1 MLCRRSDHRK
11 FVDASI
17 HLVLLFLI
25 DIGGSLGRLF
35 FYVMEK
41 ARTIIKGGYV
51 IGCGNEDIAIVDSR
65 IAERKSTIDP
75 APGDTVIDA
84 HGMVVA
90 PAFVDVHVHLRE
102 PGYGYKERIATGT
115 MAAARG
121 GYSTVCSMPNLN
133 PVPDSVENLKVQQDI
148 IDSDAKIE
156 VLPYAAITLGRKGEE
171 LVDVAALHDKV
182 CAFSDDGSGV
192 QRDGMMESAM
202 LEAVKYDALIAAH
215 CEVEELLFGGY
226 IHDGEYARLHNHK
239 GICSKSEWEQVRRD
253 IEIAE
258 KVGCRY
264 HVCHISTKETV
275 ELVRQAKARGV
286 KVTCETGPHYLI
298 FTDMDLEEDARW
310 KMNPPLRS
318 AEDRAALI
326 EGIKD
331 GTIDMIATDH
341 APHSIEEKSKG
352 LKDSAMGIV
361 GLETAFAALNTHLVQ
376 KGVITLE
383 KLVELMSINPRKVFR
398 IEGGLNIGERA
409 DIVLLDTAKQ
419 WRVDSSRFFSMG
431 RISMFDGREMVG
443 DVACTIHR
451 GNIVYESKTK

>member
-1 MLCRRSDHRK
+1 MGDKRIILKNGD
-11 FVDASI
+11 I
-17 HLVLLFLI
+17 
-25 DIGGSLGRLF
+25 IGGQR
-35 FYVMEK
+35 
-41 ARTIIKGGYV
+41 
-51 IGCGNEDIAIVDSR
+51 EDILIVDGI
-65 IAERKSTIDP
+65 IAERGSNIEATPEDV
-75 APGDTVIDA
+75 VIDA
-84 HGMVVA
+84 TGLKVA
-90 PAFVDVHVHLRE
+90 PSFVDVHVHLRE

-121 GYSTVCSMPNLN
+121 GYTTVCSMPNLN

-156 VLPYAAITLGRKGEE
+156 VLPYAAITIGRKGEE
-171 LVDVAALHDKV
+171 LVDVASLHDKV

-192 QRDGMMESAM
+192 QVDGMMERAM
-202 LEAVKYDALIAAH
+202 SEAVKHDALIAAH
-215 CEVEELLFGGY
+215 CEVEELLKGGY
-226 IHDGEYARLHNHK
+226 IHDGEYARQHNHK
-239 GICSKSEWEQVRRD
+239 GICSESEWEQVKRD

-258 KVGCRY
+258 KLGCRY

-310 KMNPPLRS
+310 KMNPPIRS

-341 APHSIEEKSKG
+341 APHSLEEKSRG

-361 GLETAFAALNTHLVQ
+361 GLETAFAALNTHLV
-376 KGVITLE
+376 KTGVIDLE
-383 KLVELMSINPRKVFR
+383 HLVKIMSINPRKVFR
-398 IEGGLNIGERA
+398 IQGGLNIGDRA
-409 DIVLLDTAKQ
+409 DIVLLDTERE
-419 WRVDSSRFFSMG
+419 WVVDSDKFYSMG
-431 RISMFDGREMVG
+431 KVSMFVGRPMVG
-443 DVACTIHR
+443 DVAMTIHR
-451 GNIVYESKTK
+451 GNVVYENKIK

>member
-1 MLCRRSDHRK
+1 M
-11 FVDASI
+11 
-17 HLVLLFLI
+17 
-25 DIGGSLGRLF
+25 GQQ
-35 FYVMEK
+35 
-41 ARTIIKGGYV
+41 RTIIKGGYV
-51 IGCGNEDIAIVDSR
+51 VGCGVEDILIVDGR
-65 IAERKSTIDP
+65 IAERGENIV
-75 APGDTVIDA
+75 AEVGDKVISA
-84 HGMVVA
+84 EGLMVA

-102 PGYGYKERIATGT
+102 PGFGYKERIATGS

-156 VLPYAAITLGRKGEE
+156 VLPYAAITIGRKGEE

-192 QRDGMMESAM
+192 QVDGMMERAM
-202 LEAVKYDALIAAH
+202 TEAVKHDALIAAH
-215 CEVEELLFGGY
+215 CEVEELLKGGY
-226 IHDGEYARLHNHK
+226 IHDGEYARQHNHK
-239 GICSKSEWEQVRRD
+239 GICSESEWEQVRRD

-258 KVGCRY
+258 RVGCRY

-275 ELVRQAKARGV
+275 ELVREAKARGV

-298 FTDMDLEEDARW
+298 FTDMDLQEDARW
-310 KMNPPLRS
+310 KMNPPIRS

-341 APHSIEEKSKG
+341 APHSVEEKSRG

-361 GLETAFAALNTHLVQ
+361 GLETAFAALNTHLVR

-383 KLVELMSINPRKVFR
+383 HLVKIMSENPRKVFR
-398 IEGGLNIGERA
+398 IEGGIEVGQRA
-409 DIVLLDTAKQ
+409 DVVLLDVNRE
-419 WRVDSSRFFSMG
+419 WRVDSDKFYSMG
-431 RISMFDGREMVG
+431 KITMFDGREMMG
-443 DVACTIHR
+443 DVVMTIHR
-451 GNIVYESKTK
+451 GEVVYDNKTK

>member
-1 MLCRRSDHRK
+1 MDKHR
-11 FVDASI
+11 V
-17 HLVLLFLI
+17 
-25 DIGGSLGRLF
+25 
-35 FYVMEK
+35 
-41 ARTIIKGGYV
+41 IIKGGNIV
-51 IGCGNEDIAIVDSR
+51 GRGTEDIAIADGR
-65 IAERKSTIDP
+65 IIERASSIEATAEDR
-75 APGDTVIDA
+75 VIDA
-84 HGMVVA
+84 SGLMVA

-121 GYSTVCSMPNLN
+121 GYTTVCSMPNLN
-133 PVPDSVENLKVQQDI
+133 PVPDCVEGLQAQLDI
-148 IDSDAKIE
+148 IERDAKIE
-156 VLPYAAITLGRKGEE
+156 VLPYAAITIGRKGEE
-171 LVDVAALHDKV
+171 LVDLASLKDKV

-192 QRDGMMESAM
+192 QVDGMMERAM
-202 LEAVKYDALIAAH
+202 TEAVKHDALIAAH
-215 CEVEELLFGGY
+215 CEVEELLKGGY
-226 IHDGEYARLHNHK
+226 IHDGEYARQHGHK
-239 GICSKSEWEQVRRD
+239 GICSESEWEQVKRD

-258 KVGCRY
+258 RLGCRY

-286 KVTCETGPHYLI
+286 KVTCETSPHYLI

-318 AEDRAALI
+318 TEDRAALV

-341 APHSIEEKSKG
+341 APHSVEEKSRG

-361 GLETAFAALNTHLVQ
+361 GLETAFAALNTHLVR

-383 KLVELMSINPRKVFR
+383 RLVELMSINPRKVFR
-398 IEGGLNIGERA
+398 INGGIEVGDRA
-409 DIVLLDTAKQ
+409 DIVLFDTERE
-419 WRVDSSRFFSMG
+419 WRVDSNNFYSMG

-443 DVACTIHR
+443 DVVMTLHR
-451 GNIVYESKTK
+451 GEVVYDNKTK

>member
-1 MLCRRSDHRK
+1 M
-11 FVDASI
+11 ANNI
-17 HLVLLFLI
+17 I
-25 DIGGSLGRLF
+25 
-35 FYVMEK
+35 
-41 ARTIIKGGYV
+41 IIKNGSV
-51 IGCGNEDIAIVDSR
+51 LGCKSEDIAIIDGR
-65 IAERKSTIDP
+65 IAERSEHIEATANDTI
-75 APGDTVIDA
+75 IDA
-84 HGMVVA
+84 KGLVVA

-102 PGYGYKERIATGT
+102 PGFGYKERIATGT

-121 GYSTVCSMPNLN
+121 GYTTVCSMPNLN
-133 PVPDSVENLKVQQDI
+133 PVPDSVESLKAQQDI
-148 IDSDAKIE
+148 IDRDAKIE
-156 VLPYAAITLGRKGEE
+156 VLPYAAITIGRKGEE
-171 LVDVAALHDKV
+171 LVDIASLKGKV

-192 QRDGMMESAM
+192 QVDGMMERAM
-202 LEAVKYDALIAAH
+202 TEAVKYDQLIAAH
-215 CEVEELLFGGY
+215 CEVEELLQGGY
-226 IHDGEYARLHNHK
+226 IHDGEYAKLNGHK
-239 GICSKSEWEQVRRD
+239 GICSESEWAQVKRD

-275 ELVRQAKARGV
+275 ALVREAKARGV

-361 GLETAFAALNTHLVQ
+361 GLETAFAALNTHLVL
-376 KGVITLE
+376 KGVISLE
-383 KLVELMSINPRKVFR
+383 RLIELMSYNPRRVFR
-398 IEGGLNIGERA
+398 IEGGLEVGDRA
-409 DIVLLDTAKQ
+409 DIVLLDTEKA
-419 WRVDSSRFFSMG
+419 WRVDSEKFYSMG
-431 RISMFDGREMVG
+431 KISMFDGREMVG
-443 DVACTIHR
+443 DIAMTIHR
-451 GNIVYESKTK
+451 GEVVYKAE